1 MNRIF
6 AFLRL
11 RRILVSAGLLMLQAG
26 CGTVDKHFSA
36 CCDDMPAPGAG
47 TPELLLNNY
56 FSQGTGYWTVTDTTI
71 VSSGVRAGG
80 QAMNVGGTA
89 TQYIS
94 SGALTPGKAYRLKV
108 KARKLSDTGSA
119 TMSLNI
125 RSPKSYQAVRT
136 HRIVISSTSYVEQE
150 ISFTAPPY
158 AGISDLVV
166 QASGTRVIVDTVSM
180 TEREAIVQTEPIESN
195 AHSYAPEN
203 YTLVFNDEFN
213 GVALNN
219 RKWWTRMIY
228 SGGTQDRL
236 NDEQQRYRDSQNHL
250 VANGVLSLIAR
261 KVTSG
266 AANGIDYESG
276 MIRSD
281 WTTRYGYFE
290 ARVKM
295 PSAVGVWPAFWLNS
309 DVSEKG
315 VLTWPPEID
324 IFEMVNNGVE
334 DTLDMLHSAVSI
346 QSGMTSSL
354 TYVDPAFNTTWTFW
368 RAPFRFDADW
378 HTIGAEWTPEQVT
391 VYVDG
396 QKIYTR
402 YYKWVYND
410 LTLAGP
416 AHIILNL
423 AVGGSWA
430 GRHGIDASAF
440 PQALQIDWVRAYR
453 APQ

>member
-1 MNRIF
+1 M
-6 AFLRL
+6 
-11 RRILVSAGLLMLQAG
+11 SAALLMLLAG
-26 CGTVDKHFSA
+26 CSTVGKRPCTCWDE
-36 CCDDMPAPGAG
+36 MPAPGAG

-71 VSSGVRAGG
+71 VPSETRMWGK
-80 QAMNVGGTA
+80 AMSVGGSA

-94 SGALTPGKAYRLKV
+94 SGALKPGKAYRLKV
-108 KARKLSDTGSA
+108 KARKLSDAGSA
-119 TMSLNI
+119 TVSLNI
-125 RSPKSYQAVRT
+125 RIPKSYQAIRT
-136 HRIVISSTSYVEQE
+136 HRITINSTSYVEQE

-166 QASGTRVIVDTVSM
+166 QPSGARVIVDMVSM
-180 TEREAIVQTEPIESN
+180 TEREAMVQTEPIEST
-195 AHSYAPEN
+195 AHSHAPAGYE
-203 YTLVFNDEFN
+203 LVFNDEFN
-213 GVALNN
+213 GSTLNKS
-219 RKWWTRMIY
+219 KWWTRMIY

-236 NDEQQRYRDSQNHL
+236 NDEQQRYRDNQNHV

-266 AANGIDYESG
+266 AVNGIDYESG

-295 PSAVGVWPAFWLNS
+295 PGALGVWPAFWLNS

-315 VLTWPPEID
+315 QLTWPPEID

-334 DTLDMLHSAVSI
+334 DTTDMLHSGVSL
-346 QSGMTSSL
+346 QSGMTSPI
-354 TYVDPAFNTTWTFW
+354 TYLDSAFNTTWTFW

-378 HTIGAEWTPEQVT
+378 HTVGAEWTPEQVT

-396 QKIYTR
+396 KKIYTR

-410 LTLAGP
+410 LSVAGP

-453 APQ
+453 ASQ